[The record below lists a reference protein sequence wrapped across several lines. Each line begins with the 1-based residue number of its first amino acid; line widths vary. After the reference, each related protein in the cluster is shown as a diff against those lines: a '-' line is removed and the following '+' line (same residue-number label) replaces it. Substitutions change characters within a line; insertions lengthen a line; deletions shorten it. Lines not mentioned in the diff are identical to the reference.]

1 MGKIK
6 NGFLHGIKSFV
17 SANKI
22 EFVLLCFVIVVAL
35 VSRLWNIEGYLTFL
49 GDEGRDVIIV
59 RRFVTMGDIMLVGP
73 GTSIGNMYL
82 GPMYYYM
89 MAPFLALF
97 GLSPVGPAVGVALL
111 GVATVFLLWFVAR
124 IWFGRY
130 IAFTS
135 ALLYAISPVVI
146 VYSRSSWNPNIMPFF
161 ALFCIFSIWKV
172 WRDGKLNWLVWGGLS
187 MAAVLQSHYLGL
199 LLQPV
204 FWIFLFLSF
213 FGLTKLKIA
222 DLTSLKIVF
231 SKIVKQKTL
240 LREFF
245 VKLTLGLLGFAALMS
260 PLVIFD
266 ARHGFRNAN
275 SLIKFFTERQTTVS
289 FRPWNAIPEIPFHF
303 EKTISRMLTA
313 GDMQLARFIALF
325 IAVAF
330 VIQLFRTK
338 LSVKNIQPA
347 AIFLIFVWL
356 ISAYIG
362 FGLYKQEIYDHYFGF
377 IFPALFLAFA
387 ASLWVYSKHK
397 IGVVASTVVVLVL
410 VWVNFENHP
419 LRYAPNNQLPRTR
432 EVAEFILSDSK
443 GEKFNFAVIA
453 ERNYEGA
460 YEYFLEES
468 DNFKRIDPQKADE
481 TITGQLY
488 VACEMPVEKCQ
499 PVGNAKAEI
508 AGFGPSKIDRR
519 TNVSGVEVFR
529 LVRVNSGK

>member
-1 MGKIK
+1 
-6 NGFLHGIKSFV
+6 
-17 SANKI
+17 
-22 EFVLLCFVIVVAL
+22 
-35 VSRLWNIEGYLTFL
+35 
-49 GDEGRDVIIV
+49 
-59 RRFVTMGDIMLVGP
+59 
-73 GTSIGNMYL
+73 MYL

-111 GVATVFLLWFVAR
+111 GVATVFLLWYVAR
-124 IWFGRY
+124 IWFGRK
-130 IAFTS
+130 IALVASF
-135 ALLYAISPVVI
+135 LYAISPVVI

-172 WRDGKLNWLVWGGLS
+172 WRDKSLNWLVWGGLS

-204 FWIFLFLSF
+204 FWLFLALSF
-213 FGLTKLKIA
+213 ISLAKIMPKDA
-222 DLTSLKIVF
+222 RSPKVIF
-231 SKIVKQKTL
+231 SKIVKHKVV

-325 IAVAF
+325 IVVAF
-330 VIQLFRTK
+330 VIQLFKTRFRV
-338 LSVKNIQPA
+338 SAIGPA
-347 AIFLIFVWL
+347 SMFLVFVWL
-356 ISAYIG
+356 VSAYVG

-377 IFPALFLAFA
+377 IFPALFLAFG
-387 ASLWVYSKHK
+387 ASLWVYSKYK
-397 IGVVASTVVVLVL
+397 IGVVVSSLVVFLL
-410 VWVNFENHP
+410 VWVNLSNHP

-432 EVAEFILSDSK
+432 EVAEFILSDAK

-460 YEYFLEES
+460 YEYFLE
-468 DNFKRIDPQKADE
+468 DDKNFRRIDPQKADE
-481 TITGQLY
+481 TITEQLY
-488 VACEMPVEKCQ
+488 VACEMPLEKCQ
-499 PVGNAKAEI
+499 PVGNAKAEV
-508 AGFGPSKIDRR
+508 AGFGPSRIDKR

>member
-1 MGKIK
+1 MGKTK
-6 NGFLHGIKSFV
+6 KGFLHGAKSLIA
-17 SANKI
+17 ANKI
-22 EFVLLCFVIVVAL
+22 EFILLCFVVLVAL

-111 GVATVFLLWFVAR
+111 GVATVVLLWFTAR
-124 IWFGRY
+124 IWFGKY
-130 IAFTS
+130 IAFIAS
-135 ALLYAISPVVI
+135 LLYAISPVVI

-172 WRDGKLNWLVWGGLS
+172 WRDGKLNWLIWGGLS

-204 FWIFLFLSF
+204 FWLFLALSF
-213 FGLTKLKIA
+213 FALSKLDFK
-222 DLTSLKIVF
+222 DLTSAKTIF
-231 SKIVKQKTL
+231 SKIVKQKTV

-245 VKLTLGLLGFAALMS
+245 IKLGLGLLGFAVLMS

-313 GDMQLARFIALF
+313 GDMQLARLVAIFIS
-325 IAVAF
+325 VAF
-330 VIQLFRTK
+330 LIQLYKTRVSLK
-338 LSVKNIQPA
+338 SIQPSA
-347 AIFLIFVWL
+347 MFLIFVWL
-356 ISAYIG
+356 ISAYVG

-387 ASLWVYSKHK
+387 ASLWVYSKNK
-397 IGVVASTVVVLVL
+397 VGALVSTILVLVL
-410 VWVNFENHP
+410 LWVNLANHP
-419 LRYAPNNQLPRTR
+419 LRYAPNNQLPRTQ

-468 DNFKRIDPQKADE
+468 ENFRRIDPQRADE
-481 TITGQLY
+481 TITKQLY
-488 VACEMPVEKCQ
+488 VACEMPIEKCQ

-508 AGFGPSKIDRR
+508 AGFGPSKIDGR

-529 LVRVNSGK
+529 LVRVNSDK